1 MTKFR
6 FVRKNGKVLGPLT
19 ADRINHFFSEGKLAP
34 DDELSEN
41 QEGPWH
47 SVAALQERIERTK
60 KAKQAR
66 AEKPSAK
73 PTVDTSAVPPIPD
86 ANRAAQNVDPSE
98 AGDPPD
104 APDPLASTPDFPDPL
119 AAAEPVFNAG
129 PFDNTA
135 YTPPVPTSP
144 INSIQPK
151 TRSSYRS
158 GEELDATDPWRWI
171 FPWKWETDTQP
182 FPMLV
187 VYLKLSQAILILS
200 YLLFMVFGFVCLIY
214 VGIESLRSADDESLA
229 QTLATTFIGIPIVGL
244 GWWAVAQLIFIAG
257 MAGIDLLRCLL
268 AIERNTR

>member
-34 DDELSEN
+34 DDELSEI
-41 QEGPWH
+41 QEGPWQ
-47 SVAALQERIERTK
+47 SVATLQMRIERAK
-60 KAKQAR
+60 KAKQAKAEKQR
-66 AEKPSAK
+66 AEQTA
-73 PTVDTSAVPPIPD
+73 DTSAVPPIPD
-86 ANRAAQNVDPSE
+86 ANRTTQNVDPSD

-104 APDPLASTPDFPDPL
+104 TPAPLAGTPEFPDPL
-119 AAAEPVFNAG
+119 TTTDPVFNAG

-135 YTPPVPTSP
+135 YTPPVLTSS
-144 INSIQPK
+144 INTSRPRR
-151 TRSSYRS
+151 RSYYRS
-158 GEELDATDPWRWI
+158 GEELDATNPWRWI
-171 FPWKWETDTQP
+171 FPWKWKTDTQP